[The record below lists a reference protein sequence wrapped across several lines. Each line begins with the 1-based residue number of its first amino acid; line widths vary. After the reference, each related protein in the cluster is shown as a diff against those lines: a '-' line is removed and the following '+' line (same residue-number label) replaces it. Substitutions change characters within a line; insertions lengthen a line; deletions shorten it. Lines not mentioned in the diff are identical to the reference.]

1 MKTWKILKKKKKS
14 KLKWDF
20 VLNLSRFNNNGN
32 WIRGF
37 SHNLG
42 ITTSLVT
49 KMWGLCD
56 GLSLACGLNISKLI
70 IEINAK
76 SMVDLLRPVNVITPH
91 HILIVLWLI
100 IASAWFYHLKKLLFI
115 MFTVRAIFARIFW
128 QMIDRGA

>member
-1 MKTWKILKKKKKS
+1 
-14 KLKWDF
+14 

-56 GLSLACGLNISKLI
+56 GLSLACGLNISKLV

-76 SMVDLLRPVNVITPH
+76 SMVDLLRPVNVDNTASHPYSALINNCKCLILSFEETILH
-91 HILIVLWLI
+91 HVHHK
-100 IASAWFYHLKKLLFI
+100 SNFCTNLL
-115 MFTVRAIFARIFW
+115 AN
-128 QMIDRGA
+128 DRSRGINF